1 MKDILRYVSH
11 SDPQL
16 KGNIAVVIGH
26 LLRAFLTEGR
36 GSFDRWLQSTGLA
49 EGSELNFIC
58 RTLNSFC
65 ILKFVNHVFCT
76 LHLWIKSTIIII

>member
-1 MKDILRYVSH
+1 MLFALNLTPCLDVFARDCMITFKFVGELQDMKDILRYVSH

-26 LLRAFLTEGR
+26 LLRAFLMEGR

-49 EGSELNFIC
+49 EGLN
-58 RTLNSFC
+58 
-65 ILKFVNHVFCT
+65 
-76 LHLWIKSTIIII
+76 